1 MEETTTLPD
10 TTTYEETTTLPDTT
24 TYEETTT
31 VAETTAEPD
40 AITQNSN
47 LYETSLTEEF
57 LKEEDL
63 IIVCQSL
70 SFCLHFFVYLYVTKY
85 FPMYNRGCL
94 PFKSETLTLK

>member
-1 MEETTTLPD
+1 MVHTKIIYICLTDNTIRVMEEITTVID

-24 TYEETTT
+24 TYGQTTT

-40 AITQNSN
+40 ATTQNSN

-70 SFCLHFFVYLYVTKY
+70 SFCLYIY
-85 FPMYNRGCL
+85 M
-94 PFKSETLTLK
+94 